1 MLSNISEIDGLSR
14 SGVTQLRC
22 TINNLRDDEFMTSV
36 TKAVQ
41 TVITAVRGVE
51 TELCIQGSE
60 DERYSFCIKE
70 MYDNCRET
78 ITNALRYSEADRID
92 IILKFLDDRLEMYI
106 LDNGKGCEK
115 ISEHNGL
122 RGIRER
128 TESLGGS
135 VKFSSVK
142 GEGFNTI
149 IKIPV
154 KEVQI

>member
-1 MLSNISEIDGLSR
+1 M
-14 SGVTQLRC
+14 
-22 TINNLRDDEFMTSV
+22 
-36 TKAVQ
+36 
-41 TVITAVRGVE
+41 
-51 TELCIQGSE
+51 
-60 DERYSFCIKE
+60 
-70 MYDNCRET
+70 
-78 ITNALRYSEADRID
+78 
-92 IILKFLDDRLEMYI
+92 LKFLDDRLEMYI
-106 LDNGKGCEK
+106 LDNGKGCGK

-122 RGIRER
+122 RGIMER